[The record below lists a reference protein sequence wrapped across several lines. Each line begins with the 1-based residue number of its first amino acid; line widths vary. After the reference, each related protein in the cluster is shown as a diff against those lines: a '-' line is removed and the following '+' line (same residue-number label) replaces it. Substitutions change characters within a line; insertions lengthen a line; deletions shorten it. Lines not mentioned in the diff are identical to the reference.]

1 MHQHQSSID
10 LLPEEETLN
19 ENDPYFGGN
28 HRDML
33 YEDHTEKEDEL
44 GDHNQ
49 ENEE

>member
-1 MHQHQSSID
+1 MHQSSID
-10 LLPEEETLN
+10 LLPEEETMP

-33 YEDHTEKEDEL
+33 YEDQTEKGDEL
-44 GDHNQ
+44 GEHDQ